1 MANRRSRYNEARL
14 YMAGGSVGLLL
25 IVWSVL
31 AMKDRVPGTTADAST
46 PQPTAAATSAPA
58 SSSSGTIKAPQATT
72 KPRAIARPAPTARP
86 QTRSS
91 GS

>member
-1 MANRRSRYNEARL
+1 MANRRNRYNEARL

-25 IVWSVL
+25 IIWSVL
-31 AMKDRVPGTTADAST
+31 AMKDSVPGTAADAST
-46 PQPTAAATSAPA
+46 PQPTAAA
-58 SSSSGTIKAPQATT
+58 SSGSIKAPQATT
-72 KPRAIARPAPTARP
+72 KPRAIAAPAPIARP

>member
-31 AMKDRVPGTTADAST
+31 AMKDRVPAGTADAST
-46 PQPTAAATSAPA
+46 PQSTASA
-58 SSSSGTIKAPQATT
+58 SSGSIKAPQATT
-72 KPRAIARPAPTARP
+72 KPRAAAAPAPAARP